1 MRLGISVT
9 TAMSFIF
16 PAAER
21 SVSLLR
27 QELECVHESVLEQ
40 QTLVVQR
47 EEEIAALHQLLE
59 RTQGKCQEKLTVC
72 DGMHTVI
79 CYFMT

>member
-1 MRLGISVT
+1 MV
-9 TAMSFIF
+9 MSFIS

-21 SVSLLR
+21 TVSLLR

-40 QTLVVQR
+40 QALVVQR

-59 RTQGKCQEKLTVC
+59 RTQGKCREKLTVC
-72 DGMHTVI
+72 D
-79 CYFMT
+79 